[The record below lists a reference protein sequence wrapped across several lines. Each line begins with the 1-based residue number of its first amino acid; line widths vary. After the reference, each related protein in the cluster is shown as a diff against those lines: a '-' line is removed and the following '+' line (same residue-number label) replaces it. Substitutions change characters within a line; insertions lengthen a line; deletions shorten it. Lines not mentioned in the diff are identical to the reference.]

1 MTAVLQKKICMLGGF
16 SVGKT
21 SLVKRY
27 VQSVFSETYL
37 TTVGV
42 KIDKKTVD
50 LSDRIVNLILWDL
63 AGEDDINTFRMTN
76 MRGAAGYVL
85 VADGTRPSTLD
96 VALSLRQ
103 RVEAEY
109 GPLPFVLLLNKS
121 DLKEQWA
128 IGDAEVEGLRQNGCW
143 VQPSSARTG
152 EGVEDA
158 CEPVEDRRGSHR
170 AQEICY
176 RLHECAVARK
186 KDRSIQAESLFHL
199 VDPPRRQSRDARQV
213 GVSTGHVRQ
222 GGRSNPTR
230 QVEGLPRQHQ
240 LHPFQRQ

>member
-1 MTAVLQKKICMLGGF
+1 MTAALQKKICMLGGF

-27 VQSVFSETYL
+27 VHSVFSEAYL

-50 LSDRIVNLILWDL
+50 LDDRTVNLILWDL
-63 AGEDDINTFRMTN
+63 AGEDDINSFRITN
-76 MRGAAGYVL
+76 LRGAAGYVL

-96 VALSLRQ
+96 VALSLHQ

-109 GPLPFVLLLNKS
+109 GKLPFVFLLNKS

-128 IGDAEVEGLRQNGCW
+128 ISVANLAELREKGWW

-158 CEPVEDRRGSHR
+158 
-170 AQEICY
+170 
-176 RLHECAVARK
+176 
-186 KDRSIQAESLFHL
+186 F
-199 VDPPRRQSRDARQV
+199 
-213 GVSTGHVRQ
+213 
-222 GGRSNPTR
+222 
-230 QVEGLPRQHQ
+230 
-240 LHPFQRQ
+240 

>member
-1 MTAVLQKKICMLGGF
+1 MTVGLQKKICMLGGF

-27 VQSVFSETYL
+27 VHSVFSEAYL

-50 LSDRIVNLILWDL
+50 LADRTVNLILWDL
-63 AGEDDINTFRMTN
+63 AGEDDINSFRISN
-76 MRGAAGYVL
+76 LRGAAGYVL

-96 VALSLRQ
+96 VALSLRE

-109 GPLPFVLLLNKS
+109 GKLPFVLLLNKS
-121 DLKEQWA
+121 DLTEQWA
-128 IGDAEVEGLRQNGCW
+128 VSDAELAGLREKGWW

-158 CEPVEDRRGSHR
+158 FKD
-170 AQEICY
+170 
-176 RLHECAVARK
+176 LAVRTT
-186 KDRSIQAESLFHL
+186 S
-199 VDPPRRQSRDARQV
+199 
-213 GVSTGHVRQ
+213 
-222 GGRSNPTR
+222 
-230 QVEGLPRQHQ
+230 
-240 LHPFQRQ
+240 

>member
-42 KIDKKTVD
+42 KIDKKTVE

-63 AGEDDINTFRMTN
+63 AGEDDINSFRMTN

-103 RVEAEY
+103 RVEADH
-109 GPLPFVLLLNKS
+109 GSLPFVLLLNKS
-121 DLKEQWA
+121 DLTEQWA
-128 IGDAEVEGLRQNGCW
+128 IGDADVAGLRQNGWW

-158 CEPVEDRRGSHR
+158 FKD
-170 AQEICY
+170 
-176 RLHECAVARK
+176 LAVRTA
-186 KDRSIQAESLFHL
+186 S
-199 VDPPRRQSRDARQV
+199 
-213 GVSTGHVRQ
+213 
-222 GGRSNPTR
+222 
-230 QVEGLPRQHQ
+230 
-240 LHPFQRQ
+240 